1 VDFLH
6 SIRTRPLGSKRG
18 FTLVELMVVV
28 VIIGIMASLAVP
40 QIVERLRERRAN
52 QAASEIALIYRNAR
66 LRALGQGF
74 AVLVRYTS
82 GTGFQVL
89 EAMPAGGTSNCT
101 LQMPLTC
108 TTNSWPT
115 TGSTT
120 AYRVIGN
127 FTSSTY
133 PGVTEDVSVA
143 GAATSTLDMCFT
155 PRGRAFFR
163 VNAANTL
170 VPITAM
176 VNVAVTRTSTGNV
189 RNVSVLPNGM
199 ARLSL

>member
-1 VDFLH
+1 MDFLH
-6 SIRTRPLGSKRG
+6 SIRTRRLGSKRG

-52 QAASEIALIYRNAR
+52 QAASEIALLYRNAR

-74 AVLVRYTS
+74 AVLVRYTAGS
-82 GTGFQVL
+82 GFQVF
-89 EAMPAGGTSNCT
+89 EATPFGSGGTNNCT
-101 LQMPLTC
+101 LQMPFSC
-108 TTNSWPT
+108 STNAWAVAGT
-115 TGSTT
+115 D
-120 AYRVIGN
+120 YRVVGS
-127 FTSSTY
+127 FQSSAYT
-133 PGVTEDVSVA
+133 GVTEDVSVA
-143 GAATSTLDMCFT
+143 GSSATTLDMCFT

-163 VNAANTL
+163 VTTANAL
-170 VPITAM
+170 VPITQM
-176 VNVAVTRTSTGNV
+176 VDVAVTRTATGNV